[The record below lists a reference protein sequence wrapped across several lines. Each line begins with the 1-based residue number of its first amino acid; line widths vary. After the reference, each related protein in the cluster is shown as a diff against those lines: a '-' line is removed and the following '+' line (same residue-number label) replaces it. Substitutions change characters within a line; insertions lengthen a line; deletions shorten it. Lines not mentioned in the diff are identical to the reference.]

1 MLAIKP
7 VYKKGHHA
15 ALIVASYRTELPF
28 KLQACRGRPL
38 HGYDTSGG
46 QSTGFGG
53 FAELGKITAA
63 DCPVQHD
70 RSRKSSKSLTLAT
83 GSVVERIRRD
93 EFQILAV
100 AECHQGVAGTAMG
113 VRTTIGWYD
122 ASLTKKPC
130 FCGCQIG
137 DGNND
142 MVE

>member
-1 MLAIKP
+1 MLALKP

-15 ALIVASYRTELPF
+15 ALIVATYRTELPF

-53 FAELGKITAA
+53 FAELGKIAAA
-63 DCPVQHD
+63 DCPLQHD

-100 AECHQGVAGTAMG
+100 GECHQGIAGTATG
-113 VRTTIGWYD
+113 VRTTVGRYD
-122 ASLTKKPC
+122 ASLTKKLR
-130 FCGCQIG
+130 FSSCQVG

-142 MVE
+142 MVK